1 MPMESSKSTE
11 VNPFERL
18 YTAKWN
24 VPRAAKALGMT
35 NEECKAL
42 FAEFC
47 RKKWAADA
55 ENAD

>member
-1 MPMESSKSTE
+1 MDSSKSAE
-11 VNPFERL
+11 IDPFEQL

-24 VPRAAKALGMT
+24 IPRAAEALGT
-35 NEECKAL
+35 TTEECKAL
-42 FAEFC
+42 FSEFC

>member
-1 MPMESSKSTE
+1 MESSKSTE